1 MGAFFL
7 DFPPA
12 YRATICLSV
21 GDMMKAL
28 VKREAAVLAVVA
40 AIIFVVFAANWLTG
54 PVDTQGDPH
63 AVLTR

>member
-1 MGAFFL
+1 
-7 DFPPA
+7 
-12 YRATICLSV
+12 
-21 GDMMKAL
+21 MMKAL